1 MEQATRRLISRFGI
15 ALGEPSTW
23 RGLTMVLAAAG
34 IALQPEHLEILTAG
48 GMFVSGLIG
57 FLFKSQP

>member
-23 RGLTMVLAAAG
+23 RGLTMMLAAFG

>member
-1 MEQATRRLISRFGI
+1 
-15 ALGEPSTW
+15 
-23 RGLTMVLAAAG
+23 MVLAAAG
-34 IALQPEHLEILTAG
+34 IVIQPEHLEILTAG